1 MIALRATRELD
12 SRWLWLGGAIG
23 LAVVLINLDEDGPVL
38 CPSRALTGGYCP
50 GCGMTRAT
58 GRVLR
63 GDWSAAWRQHPLV
76 FVVLAQLAVG
86 ALAVA
91 HGGGW
96 RDRLHRYL
104 SPLLIGNVAVFV
116 GVWALRLAQGEIPA
130 PW

>member
-1 MIALRATRELD
+1 MITVRATHRLD
-12 SRWLWLGGAIG
+12 PRWLWLGGAVG
-23 LAVVLINLDEDGPVL
+23 LAIALINLEDDGPML

-63 GDWSAAWRQHPLV
+63 GNWSAAWRQHPLV
-76 FVVLAQLAVG
+76 FLVLGQLVVV
-86 ALAVA
+86 AVA
-91 HGGGW
+91 YSHGGWW

-104 SPLLIGNVAVFV
+104 SPFLIGNVAVFL
-116 GVWALRLAQGEIPA
+116 GVWVLRLSRGEIPP